1 MTGWLIYGEK
11 DAIKNKG
18 YIEFYEQEG
27 KAMGISIEL
36 ILREYLEIGVQN
48 SSSFLRYK
56 GEECKK
62 PDFAIVRTIYPLL
75 SRQLEC
81 LSISVF
87 NSSEISRI
95 CNDKAL
101 TYQAVAALGIPIIDT
116 TFVENALVLQ
126 KYQSIT
132 APTVIKTVEGHGGS
146 QVFLALPKVSKEEED
161 LYQELRKVE
170 TEEEGLL
177 NGISSSD
184 CVMQPLITGRHQD
197 LRVYVIAEDIVT
209 AILRT
214 SREGFRANY
223 SLGGKVEVYELSGK
237 ERNVVEKIIK
247 HFSFGMVGID
257 FLIGEDGELIFNE
270 IEDVVGARMLYQCT
284 DINLVRRY
292 LEFICC
298 KCKEDC
304 N

>member
-11 DAIKNKG
+11 DAVKNKG
-18 YIEFYEQEG
+18 YIEFYEKEG
-27 KAMGISIEL
+27 QAMGISVEL
-36 ILREYLEIGVQN
+36 ILREYLEIGVKNN
-48 SSSFLRYK
+48 SWFIRYK
-56 GEECKK
+56 GEECQK
-62 PDFAIVRTIYPLL
+62 PDFAVVRTIYPLL
-75 SRQLEC
+75 SKQLEC
-81 LSISVF
+81 LSIPVF
-87 NSSEISRI
+87 NSTVIARI

-101 TYQAVAALGIPIIDT
+101 TYQTVAALGIPIVDT

-126 KYQSIT
+126 RYQRIT
-132 APTVIKTVEGHGGS
+132 EPTVIKTVEGHGGS
-146 QVFLALPKVSKEEED
+146 QVFLALPKASPGEKDIYQDFREVETKEEEI
-161 LYQELRKVE
+161 LK
-170 TEEEGLL
+170 
-177 NGISSSD
+177 GIASSD

-197 LRVYVIAEDIVT
+197 LRVYVIGKDIVT

-223 SLGGKVEVYELSGK
+223 SLGGEIGVYELSGK
-237 ERNVVEKIIK
+237 ERSVAEKIIR

-292 LEFICC
+292 LEFICQ
-298 KCKEDC
+298 KCKSKTS
-304 N
+304 

>member
-18 YIEFYEQEG
+18 YIELYEQEG

-36 ILREYLEIGVQN
+36 ILREYLEIGVKNN
-48 SSSFLRYK
+48 SCFLRYK

-81 LSISVF
+81 LSIPVF
-87 NSSEISRI
+87 NSSEVSRI

-101 TYQAVAALGIPIIDT
+101 TYQAVAALGIPIVDT

-132 APTVIKTVEGHGGS
+132 EPAVIKTVEGHGGS
-146 QVFLALPKVSKEEED
+146 QVFLALPKVSAEEED

-170 TEEEGLL
+170 TGEEELL

-197 LRVYVIAEDIVT
+197 LRVYVIGEDIVT

-223 SLGGKVEVYELSGK
+223 SLGGNVEVYELSGK

-257 FLIGEDGELIFNE
+257 FLIGEGGELIFNE

-292 LEFICC
+292 LEFICY
-298 KCKEDC
+298 KCRE
-304 N
+304 NRS